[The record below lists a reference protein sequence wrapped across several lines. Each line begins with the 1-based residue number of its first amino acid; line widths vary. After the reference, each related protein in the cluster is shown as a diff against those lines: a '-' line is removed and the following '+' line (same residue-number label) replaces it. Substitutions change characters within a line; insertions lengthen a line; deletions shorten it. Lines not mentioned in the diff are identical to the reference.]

1 MYVGVDVGG
10 TKTLVA
16 VLDRHGVITEQI
28 KFPTPRNYNEFLKEL
43 RGSLKSFKTH
53 DFQVGGIGIPG
64 RIDREHGRAV
74 RLGNIR
80 SWGENIPVLTDVE
93 RITGCP
99 MVLENDAKL
108 AGLSEAMLLKDK
120 HTRVLYITVSTGI
133 GIALINDQKIDINV
147 GDGGGRALLLEHKSE
162 ATPWEDFISGHAIVE
177 RFGKRAE
184 DIHDETTWKVIAH
197 DLAKGLIE
205 LIALTEPEII
215 VVGGSVGTYF
225 DRYGK
230 LLEAEIKKYH
240 VPLVQLPKL
249 MGAQRPEEA
258 VVYGCY
264 DLAKQEYPHASA
276 TR

>member
-16 VLDRHGVITEQI
+16 VLDGHGVITEQI
-28 KFPTPRNYNEFLKEL
+28 KFPTPRNYDEFVREL
-43 RGSLKSFKTH
+43 ASAAKSFKQQE
-53 DFQVGGIGIPG
+53 FAAGGIGIPATVL
-64 RIDREHGRAV
+64 DRKHGV
-74 RLGNIR
+74 GVNFGNL
-80 SWGENIPVLTDVE
+80 SWQNVPVQQDAE
-93 RITGCP
+93 RIFDCP
-99 MVLENDAKL
+99 FVVENDAKL

-120 HTRVLYITVSTGI
+120 HARVLYITISTGI
-133 GIALINDQKIDINV
+133 GIALINDLAIDTNI
-147 GDGGGRALLLEHKSE
+147 GDGGGKVLLMEHKGKMVS
-162 ATPWEDFISGHAIVE
+162 WESFASGHAIVE

-184 DIHDETTWKVIAH
+184 DIHDEATWKVIAH
-197 DLAKGLIE
+197 DLAKGFIE

-225 DRYGK
+225 DRYGR